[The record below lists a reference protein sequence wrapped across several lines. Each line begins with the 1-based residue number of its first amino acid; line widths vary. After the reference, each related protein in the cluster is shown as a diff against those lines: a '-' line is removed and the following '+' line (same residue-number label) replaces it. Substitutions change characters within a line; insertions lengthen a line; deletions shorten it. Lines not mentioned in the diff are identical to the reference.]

1 MSVPFR
7 LRRAEWVAGALIVI
21 VGTAALL
28 ALLLVSRGGGAFD
41 APVHYV
47 VMLAD
52 GHGVTEGSRVQ
63 MLGIDVGRVSQVRIT
78 DDNQVKVQLE
88 IRPAFAEKVRADSKA
103 TLEAS
108 FGLQG
113 VLAGIGVTVSPG
125 SPQMPVL
132 AEGDVIDAVEPEH
145 IADMLPGVSSDP
157 LVQDLEVLV
166 RNLRLLTDEA
176 TDPDGSLRKVMRSMQ
191 AVSARIEAGEG
202 TAGKMLAD
210 DAALY
215 QQVADAVADLDAT
228 VKRFDGVLRRSDGV
242 MKKSG
247 STLDSASG
255 VFESA
260 DALVA
265 SADDMV
271 QSADGVLKKTGP
283 VLDHTDEALGKLET
297 AVGTFSDATEELS
310 EITKRLDVLIE
321 EMLVVT
327 KAAGRVYPIRRH
339 VKKARRDAE

>member
-7 LRRAEWVAGALIVI
+7 LRRAEWVAGALIVV
-21 VGTAALL
+21 VGTIALL
-28 ALLLVSRGGGAFD
+28 ALLLVSRGRGTFD

-63 MLGIDVGRVSQVRIT
+63 MLGIDVGRVSRVRIT
-78 DDNQVKVQLE
+78 DDNLVQVQLE
-88 IRPAFAEKVRADSKA
+88 IRPGFAEKIRADSKA

-125 SPQMPVL
+125 SPVSPVL
-132 AEGDVIDAVEPEH
+132 AEGDIIAAVEPEH
-145 IADMLPGVSSDP
+145 IADMLPGVASDP

-176 TDPDGSLRKVMRSMQ
+176 TDPNGSLRKVMLSMQ

-202 TAGKMLAD
+202 TAGKMLSD

-215 QQVADAVADLDAT
+215 RQVADTVADLDTT
-228 VKRFDGVLRRSDGV
+228 VRRFDAVLRRTDGV

-247 STLDSASG
+247 STLDAASN
-255 VFESA
+255 VFDSA
-260 DALVA
+260 DELVV
-265 SADDMV
+265 SADQMV
-271 QSADGVLKKTGP
+271 QSADNVLDKTGP

-297 AVGTFSDATEELS
+297 AVGTFSDATDELS
-310 EITKRLDVLIE
+310 AITKRLDVLIE

-339 VKKARRDAE
+339 VRKARRDAK